1 MLMGLNE
8 VLRSFQASE
17 VFVFQSV
24 PQSFGEV
31 QEEQR
36 AVEGGVREEK
46 QEDEGGEK
54 DGATRASKSRQK

>member
-1 MLMGLNE
+1 M
-8 VLRSFQASE
+8 
-17 VFVFQSV
+17 FVFQSV
-24 PQSFGEV
+24 PRSFGEV

-46 QEDEGGEK
+46 QEDEGREK